1 MQVNHQF
8 KQQNAEAVDSTLDQP
23 VGPAATDVKSIDGQ
37 FSLDKN
43 FLLSHIKTTV
53 CRLYSEWSMWGIE
66 HVLELLCELRQAAHF
81 HKTC

>member
-8 KQQNAEAVDSTLDQP
+8 KQQNAKAVDSTLEP

-53 CRLYSEWSMWGIE
+53 CRLYSEWSLVGTL
-66 HVLELLCELRQAAHF
+66 V
-81 HKTC
+81 